1 MPASLAFGAARV
13 PDVRA
18 TTFGHVGQVLHD
30 PRGTMQTGYTWGAAL
45 KLCAVAAAAGDLSVL
60 VWPVQ
65 GLAASVFQ

>member
-30 PRGTMQTGYTWGAAL
+30 PRGTMQTGYNVG
-45 KLCAVAAAAGDLSVL
+45 GG
-60 VWPVQ
+60 P
-65 GLAASVFQ
+65 